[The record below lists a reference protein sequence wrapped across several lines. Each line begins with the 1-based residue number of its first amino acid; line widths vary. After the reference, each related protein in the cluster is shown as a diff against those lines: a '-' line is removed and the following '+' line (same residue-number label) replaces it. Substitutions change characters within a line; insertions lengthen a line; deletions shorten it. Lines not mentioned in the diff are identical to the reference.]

1 MLCVTLWKRTV
12 HKKDS
17 GGQKYLLWPVMTWMD
32 LTHTYL
38 LNLWPLKDTSTSA
51 PHFSSLV
58 SKRKSWELWN
68 HNGAVDWRLC
78 GRELAPSFP
87 PFATRVT
94 SLSGFRP
101 LPQRSGITRS
111 DGSKKLYYVLI
122 NSLALLRSQ
131 CSETLAG
138 LGYRGLLWVGR
149 GNFENWNWARSRPCR
164 KATIFKSL
172 ASCQCHVSSSSCP
185 WFNLP
190 GLAKA
195 EKTKSWLG
203 HIFQF

>member
-32 LTHTYL
+32 LTHTYF
-38 LNLWPLKDTSTSA
+38 LNLWPLKDSSTSA

-58 SKRKSWELWN
+58 SKRKSWEPWN

-131 CSETLAG
+131 CSEMLAWVTGVCCGWGGATLKIGTELEVDHAG
-138 LGYRGLLWVGR
+138 RLLFLSPW
-149 GNFENWNWARSRPCR
+149 
-164 KATIFKSL
+164 L
-172 ASCQCHVSSSSCP
+172 QCQCHVSSNSCP